1 MNAPLRGLVLAGGH
15 SQRMQ
20 RDKATLQWHGRSQLD
35 AAVDLL
41 RPFVTDVSVSVRAD
55 QRSEPTRARHA
66 QIVDLEAGL
75 GPIAGL
81 LAAQAQDPDA
91 AWLLLACDLPR
102 LDATTLQALLDGR
115 DPARLA
121 TAFRSENDGLPEP
134 LCAIYEPAS
143 AATVTAFVAGGRICP
158 RKYLLTHDVRL
169 LDLPVAGAL
178 DNVNTPD
185 ELARVTAAAA
195 GAGAN

>member
-1 MNAPLRGLVLAGGH
+1 VSPPLRGLVLAGGH
-15 SQRMQ
+15 SQRMH
-20 RDKATLQWHGRSQLD
+20 RDKATLQWQGRSQLD

-41 RPFVTDVSVSVRAD
+41 RPLVTDVSVSVRAD
-55 QRSEPTRARHA
+55 QRDEPTRARHA
-66 QIVDLEAGL
+66 QIVDLQPGL

-102 LDATTLQALLDGR
+102 LDAGTLRALVDGR
-115 DPARLA
+115 DRKRLA
-121 TAFRSENDGLPEP
+121 TAFRSEHDGLPEP

-143 AATVTAFVAGGRICP
+143 AATVTAFVAGGRTCP
-158 RKYLLTHDVRL
+158 RKYLLNHDVRL

-178 DNVNTPD
+178 DNINTPD
-185 ELARVTAAAA
+185 ELARVAAAFA
-195 GAGAN
+195 GDGAS